1 MAFSDPSH
9 TAAEQTT
16 TRIVDVLTPVALDQ
30 AFSYVVPSNLSLVT
44 GDVVR
49 VPFGTRET
57 VGVVWEI
64 RDGPGGASN
73 LKQVKELAA
82 MPRLAVPLMKFID
95 WVARY
100 TLAPRGAVL
109 RIAAQSTPQ
118 ALGCARPPSVAAAR
132 ASLAPR
138 VWLGAVIFLLLPAS
152 SQLAAGR

>member
-1 MAFSDPSH
+1 MA
-9 TAAEQTT
+9 

-30 AFSYVVPSNLSLVT
+30 AFSYVVPSNLSLVN

-109 RIAAQSTPQ
+109 RM
-118 ALGCARPPSVAAAR
+118 
-132 ASLAPR
+132 
-138 VWLGAVIFLLLPAS
+138 
-152 SQLAAGR
+152 AAGMSGRLPVRRLLCNCRAWSWGRRPTSGMDPLRRCMEERSPQGRGGTL